1 MTRGAQRIH
10 KRMLL

>member
-10 KRMLL
+10 KRMSL